1 MKKGIVDDC
10 WLIMQSNYHHSSIYY
25 QVYYN
30 YCELLIMYWKVVLW
44 KILEYVLE
52 GNWRQ
57 FLKVLELKNQS
68 AQFSWLTF
76 FKLDIW
82 WIFVWNLI
90 WLHPYLLLLF
100 GSHTFEARLVF
111 IVKKSPRWYTPSA
124 MCWENTIDL

>member
-82 WIFVWNLI
+82 SHLQTALLGCKMLWDFFQIFPRSAGMVGRCWND
-90 WLHPYLLLLF
+90 F
-100 GSHTFEARLVF
+100 F
-111 IVKKSPRWYTPSA
+111 IKIQKLNFHLKV
-124 MCWENTIDL
+124 

>member
-111 IVKKSPRWYTPSA
+111 IVKKSPRWYTPIA
-124 MCWENTIDL
+124 MWWENTIDL